1 MQPVVHRG
9 PIGDVHAG
17 GEPARHGHPP
27 DRLRLEPASR
37 CSAAKFG
44 AEAAFHERPQRFAEF
59 GRPLLGGDEQVFI
72 WETIFPYSQM
82 VNRPS
87 QVGRSLGPHPV
98 NQRNK
103 DFARDI
109 RLLTDFDL
117 FFEK

>member
-44 AEAAFHERPQRFAEF
+44 AEAAFHENRSS
-59 GRPLLGGDEQVFI
+59 GSSIVVFI